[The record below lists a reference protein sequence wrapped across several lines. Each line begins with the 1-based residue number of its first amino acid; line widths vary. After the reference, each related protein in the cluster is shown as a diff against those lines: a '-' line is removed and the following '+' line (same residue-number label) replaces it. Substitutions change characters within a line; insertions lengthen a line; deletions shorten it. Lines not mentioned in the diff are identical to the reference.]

1 MRNQKYL
8 LVIVGPTAVGKTEL
22 CLKLAKKFNS
32 EIISCD
38 SRQFYREMNLG
49 TAKPSQEELDQ
60 VPHHLIDSHSI
71 FEEYDVKQYESDVL
85 AILDKLY
92 QKSNMVLLTGGS
104 GMYADIITQG
114 MDSIPDI
121 SPEIREE
128 VIRLYQQNGLEW
140 LQNQVS
146 IHDPIYFAQ
155 VDRQNPQRLMRALE
169 VCLGT
174 QQPYSNFRQK
184 KKVERPF
191 VSIKIGL
198 DRDREELYKRID
210 DRMDQMI
217 EKGLFEEAE
226 SLFPYRNLNA
236 LQTVGYTEIFDFM
249 EGVYDRVEAIR
260 LLKRNSR
267 RYAKRQM
274 TWFRKDPEIQWFHP
288 DQFNQII
295 DFISAQMAL
304 NPPNAATQL

>member
-1 MRNQKYL
+1 M

-92 QKSNMVLLTGGS
+92 QKSNVVLLTGGS

-198 DRDREELYKRID
+198 DRDREELYQRID

>member
-1 MRNQKYL
+1 M

-92 QKSNMVLLTGGS
+92 QKSNVVLLTGGS

-121 SPEIREE
+121 SSEIREE

-184 KKVERPF
+184 KKVERSF

-198 DRDREELYKRID
+198 DRDREELYQRID

>member
-49 TAKPSQEELDQ
+49 TAKPSHEELDQ

-146 IHDPIYFAQ
+146 IHDPIYFDQ

-198 DRDREELYKRID
+198 DRDREELYQRID

-295 DFISAQMAL
+295 DFISAQIAL

>member
-1 MRNQKYL
+1 M

-92 QKSNMVLLTGGS
+92 QKSNVVLLTGGS

-121 SPEIREE
+121 SSEIREE

-198 DRDREELYKRID
+198 DRDREELYQRID

>member
-1 MRNQKYL
+1 M

-121 SPEIREE
+121 SPKIREE

-198 DRDREELYKRID
+198 DRDREELYQRID

>member
-121 SPEIREE
+121 SPKIREE

-198 DRDREELYKRID
+198 DRDREELYQRIE

>member
-1 MRNQKYL
+1 
-8 LVIVGPTAVGKTEL
+8 
-22 CLKLAKKFNS
+22 
-32 EIISCD
+32 
-38 SRQFYREMNLG
+38 MNLG

-85 AILDKLY
+85 GILDKLY

-140 LQNQVS
+140 LQNQVL

-198 DRDREELYKRID
+198 DRDREELYQRID

>member
-92 QKSNMVLLTGGS
+92 QKSNVVLLTGGS

-198 DRDREELYKRID
+198 DRDREELYQRID

>member
-1 MRNQKYL
+1 M

-92 QKSNMVLLTGGS
+92 QKSNVMLLTGGS

-121 SPEIREE
+121 SPKIREE

-184 KKVERPF
+184 KKVERSF

-198 DRDREELYKRID
+198 DRDREELYQRID

-274 TWFRKDPEIQWFHP
+274 TWFRKDTEIQWFHP

>member
-1 MRNQKYL
+1 M

-60 VPHHLIDSHSI
+60 VLHHLIDSHSI

-121 SPEIREE
+121 SPKIREE

-146 IHDPIYFAQ
+146 THDPIYFAQ

-198 DRDREELYKRID
+198 DRDREELYQRID

>member
-1 MRNQKYL
+1 M

-121 SPEIREE
+121 SPKIREE

-198 DRDREELYKRID
+198 DRDREELYQRIE